1 MLIYHPVGT
10 ARMSDTHAQAVV
22 DSQLRVHGLQGLRV
36 IDASIMPTI
45 PGGNTNAPTIMVAER
60 AADLVARMSLSINYH
75 REGEGPPLVLLHGVG
90 HHWQAWEPV
99 IERLAVEFDVIA
111 CDSPGFGRSA
121 PLSSGIAPTIPAYA
135 DAFEWFFA
143 ELGLERPHVAG
154 SSMGGAIALEL
165 ARGRA
170 VRSVCAF
177 SPAGFWTPAELRFCQ
192 LSLRAL
198 ARLPAAARPA
208 VEALARTRA
217 AASRCSRRRSATP
230 RACPPRRRSRR
241 SATHGPRPRSAGA
254 LDGVRQYRFE
264 RPEQLRSTPVTIAW
278 GRRDRLLPYRLQ
290 APRAR
295 RLLPWATHVTLGAGH
310 VPFYDD
316 PAAVAAVIRARARLA
331 RREAGAAP

>member
-1 MLIYHPVGT
+1 
-10 ARMSDTHAQAVV
+10 
-22 DSQLRVHGLQGLRV
+22 
-36 IDASIMPTI
+36 
-45 PGGNTNAPTIMVAER
+45 
-60 AADLVARMSLSINYH
+60 MSLSINYH
-75 REGEGPPLVLLHGVG
+75 REGEGPPLVLLHGIG

-99 IERLAVEFDVIA
+99 IERLVGEFDVIA

-121 PLSSGIAPTIPAYA
+121 PLSSGIEPTIPAYA

-154 SSMGGAIALEL
+154 NSMGGAIALEL

-198 ARLPAAARPA
+198 AQTPAPARPA
-208 VEALARTRA
+208 LEALARTRRGRIA
-217 AASRCSRRRSATP
+217 LFSQTFGYPARLPAEEAVATLRDAWASPAFLSALE
-230 RACPPRRRSRR
+230 AF
-241 SATHGPRPRSAGA
+241 
-254 LDGVRQYRFE
+254 RQHRFE

-295 RLLPWATHVTLGAGH
+295 AALPWATHVTLGAGH

-316 PAAVAAVIRARARLA
+316 PAAIAEVIRARARSA
-331 RREAGAAP
+331 VATAAAQPR